1 MTEISYL
8 FLLDELMFQFPGHH
22 LQLWEILKSVSLSSR
37 ARYSHVWRYQVTS
50 TETES
55 FQHSPLRPSLS
66 YFLPAPCLAPPNSWS
81 RVSSLSSTLS
91 VLRSVSD
98 TDLLTLLCL
107 AVGILLFFLPSVLLW
122 TSTSSAWAAGRR
134 GEESRGGEQ
143 SLELVLL
150 TWSLTWPGLVV
161 LIVVLDQ
168 DGTGGT
174 DNVRHWRQ
182 LSWL

>member
-1 MTEISYL
+1 M
-8 FLLDELMFQFPGHH
+8 
-22 LQLWEILKSVSLSSR
+22 
-37 ARYSHVWRYQVTS
+37 
-50 TETES
+50 
-55 FQHSPLRPSLS
+55 
-66 YFLPAPCLAPPNSWS
+66 
-81 RVSSLSSTLS
+81 
-91 VLRSVSD
+91 LRSVSD

-182 LSWL
+182 LS